1 MAIPDIINFTCRIIQ
16 PPVAIIILG
25 YCVYLITELYLPPPA
40 INFLLFTSTWTIF
53 PALPLTMFKY
63 RLLPPYTWSKIGFLL
78 VEVAT
83 LTFWFAGFVGL
94 LVWRMGFDV
103 CIGKACGYIIAAIA
117 FAALEWYMHPSSSSP
132 PLFFFGLLLPEISFC
147 VTTIIHALEV
157 WETRHNRSGF
167 TTSEPETT
175 TI

>member
-25 YCVYLITELYLPPPA
+25 YCVYRTSFLGKTKKKGKKKETPQLTKLPKVITELYLPPPA
-40 INFLLFTSTWTIF
+40 IQFLLFTSTWTVF

-83 LTFWFAGFVGL
+83 LIFWFAGFVGL
-94 LVWRMGFDV
+94 LVWRKGFDY

-117 FAALEWYMHPSSSSP
+117 FAALEW
-132 PLFFFGLLLPEISFC
+132 
-147 VTTIIHALEV
+147 
-157 WETRHNRSGF
+157 
-167 TTSEPETT
+167 
-175 TI
+175 